1 MLGLART
8 VVEAQQRLNAV
19 ADALQQKLY
28 RSQDIGEQRKDGQSV
43 VSAVADALPVG
54 EDDDDRRNQRLTKGG
69 DADADDVFRRCQESF
84 RLSSEKM
91 FRLLRNR

>member
-69 DADADDVFRRCQESF
+69 DADADDCFQALTGKLQAVQ
-84 RLSSEKM
+84 
-91 FRLLRNR
+91 